1 MVTDIGLGVVVAV
14 GVLLGLV
21 AGMVVGWIVSRR
33 MGRKD
38 FALQSEAIRAES
50 ESEVARLN
58 AEIIESRGQ
67 IRVLETD
74 RASLQGEKSSAKS
87 LEDRLEPVREALE
100 GLRRTTQQA
109 EIERAKSAAELRT
122 QIDGVQRNYTSL
134 ESATKQLVAA
144 MSSGQSRGQWGE
156 MQLEQLLEHSGL
168 VEGVHFRRQ
177 DSRMTEAGGARPDVV
192 VDLPGGGEILIDAKF
207 PFDAYWRA
215 IKADDEVEIDAH
227 LHKHAEDVL
236 ARAKELSSKRYWE
249 SNSSP
254 DFVVMFLPLESLLSR
269 IHSCARLAPRTRSA
283 RAAIAWMHLGAE
295 NRAQCQRCPGREA
308 APEPLEARPLARWL
322 LWRVESSPE
331 PTVATVRAGTD
342 ELCRPEDGRFHN
354 SLHDQRAAE
363 ADEPLQ
369 RLVRRARREPQLR
382 PSRPL
387 VALLLPQ
394 RCAHSRRVRMASAGT
409 VHAWSSFFT
418 VPNGSSVIA
427 CITVA

>member
-1 MVTDIGLGVVVAV
+1 MVTDIGLGVVLAV

-21 AGMVVGWIVSRR
+21 AGMVVGWIASRR
-33 MGRKD
+33 MGGKD

-58 AEIIESRGQ
+58 AELIEARGQ

-168 VEGVHFRRQ
+168 IEGVHFRRQ

-207 PFDAYWRA
+207 PFDAYWLA
-215 IKADDEVEIDAH
+215 IKADKETEVDAH

-249 SNSSP
+249 SNISP
-254 DFVVMFLPLESLLSR
+254 DFVVMFLPLESLLS
-269 IHSCARLAPRTRSA
+269 SALETNGLLLEEVFARNVVLATPTTILGMLRTIQFGYQRKLMA
-283 RAAIAWMHLGAE
+283 DNAEEIRAAGAEMLTRLEKAVDHLGTLRKGLMSAVKGYNE
-295 NRAQCQRCPGREA
+295 FIGSMDS
-308 APEPLEARPLARWL
+308 
-322 LWRVESSPE
+322 RVM
-331 PTVATVRAGTD
+331 V
-342 ELCRPEDGRFHN
+342 
-354 SLHDQRAAE
+354 Q
-363 ADEPLQ
+363 
-369 RLVRRARREPQLR
+369 ARRMKELGVASSTDLELPSDVTETLREPR
-382 PSRPL
+382 S
-387 VALLLPQ
+387 
-394 RCAHSRRVRMASAGT
+394 MD
-409 VHAWSSFFT
+409 
-418 VPNGSSVIA
+418 
-427 CITVA
+427 

>member
-14 GVLLGLV
+14 AVLLGLV
-21 AGMVVGWIVSRR
+21 AGMVVGWIASRR

-58 AEIIESRGQ
+58 AELIEAQGQ

-109 EIERAKSAAELRT
+109 EVERAKSAAELRT

-215 IKADDEVEIDAH
+215 IKADNETEVNAH

-249 SNSSP
+249 SNISP
-254 DFVVMFLPLESLLSR
+254 DFVVMFLPLESLLSSALETNGLLLEEVFTR
-269 IHSCARLAPRTRSA
+269 NVVLATPTTILGMLRTIQFGYQRKLMA
-283 RAAIAWMHLGAE
+283 DNAEEIRAAGAEMLTRLEKAVDHLGTLRKGLMSAVKGYNE
-295 NRAQCQRCPGREA
+295 FIGSMDS
-308 APEPLEARPLARWL
+308 
-322 LWRVESSPE
+322 RVM
-331 PTVATVRAGTD
+331 V
-342 ELCRPEDGRFHN
+342 
-354 SLHDQRAAE
+354 Q
-363 ADEPLQ
+363 
-369 RLVRRARREPQLR
+369 ARRMKELGVASSTDLELPSDVTETLR
-382 PSRPL
+382 ESR
-387 VALLLPQ
+387 
-394 RCAHSRRVRMASAGT
+394 
-409 VHAWSSFFT
+409 SSE
-418 VPNGSSVIA
+418 
-427 CITVA
+427 

>member
-21 AGMVVGWIVSRR
+21 VGMVVGWIASRR

-50 ESEVARLN
+50 ESEVARLK
-58 AEIIESRGQ
+58 AELIEAQGQ

-109 EIERAKSAAELRT
+109 EVERAKSAAELRT
-122 QIDGVQRNYTSL
+122 QIDGVQRNYASL

-215 IKADDEVEIDAH
+215 IKADNETEVNAH

-249 SNSSP
+249 SNISP
-254 DFVVMFLPLESLLSR
+254 DFVVMFLPLESLLSSALETNGLLLEEVFAR
-269 IHSCARLAPRTRSA
+269 NVVLATPTTILGMLRTIHFGYQRKLMADNAEEI
-283 RAAIAWMHLGAE
+283 RAAGAEMLTRLEKAVDHLGTLRKGLMSAVKGYNE
-295 NRAQCQRCPGREA
+295 FIGSMDS
-308 APEPLEARPLARWL
+308 
-322 LWRVESSPE
+322 RVM
-331 PTVATVRAGTD
+331 V
-342 ELCRPEDGRFHN
+342 
-354 SLHDQRAAE
+354 Q
-363 ADEPLQ
+363 
-369 RLVRRARREPQLR
+369 ARRMKELGVASSTDLELPSDVTETLR
-382 PSRPL
+382 ESR
-387 VALLLPQ
+387 
-394 RCAHSRRVRMASAGT
+394 
-409 VHAWSSFFT
+409 SSE
-418 VPNGSSVIA
+418 
-427 CITVA
+427 

>member
-1 MVTDIGLGVVVAV
+1 MTDIGLGVVVAV

-38 FALQSEAIRAES
+38 FELQSEAIRAES

-58 AEIIESRGQ
+58 AELIEAGGQ

-215 IKADDEVEIDAH
+215 IKADNETEVDAH

-249 SNSSP
+249 SNISP
-254 DFVVMFLPLESLLSR
+254 DFVVMFLPLESLLS
-269 IHSCARLAPRTRSA
+269 SALETNGLLLEEVFARNVVLATPTTILGMLRTIQFGYQRKLMA
-283 RAAIAWMHLGAE
+283 DNAEEIRAAGAEMLTRLEKAVDHLGTLRKGLMSAVKGYNE
-295 NRAQCQRCPGREA
+295 FIGSMDS
-308 APEPLEARPLARWL
+308 
-322 LWRVESSPE
+322 RVM
-331 PTVATVRAGTD
+331 V
-342 ELCRPEDGRFHN
+342 
-354 SLHDQRAAE
+354 Q
-363 ADEPLQ
+363 
-369 RLVRRARREPQLR
+369 ARRMKELGVASSTDLELPSDVTETLR
-382 PSRPL
+382 ESR
-387 VALLLPQ
+387 
-394 RCAHSRRVRMASAGT
+394 
-409 VHAWSSFFT
+409 SSE
-418 VPNGSSVIA
+418 
-427 CITVA
+427 

>member
-21 AGMVVGWIVSRR
+21 AGMVVGWIASRR

-58 AEIIESRGQ
+58 AELIEAQGH

-109 EIERAKSAAELRT
+109 EVERAKSAAELRT

-215 IKADDEVEIDAH
+215 IKADNETEVNAH

-249 SNSSP
+249 SNISP
-254 DFVVMFLPLESLLSR
+254 DFGVMFLPLESLLSSALETNGLLLEEVFTR
-269 IHSCARLAPRTRSA
+269 NVVLATPTTILGMLRTIQFGYQRKLMA
-283 RAAIAWMHLGAE
+283 DNAEEIRAAGAEMLTRLEKAVDHLGTLRKGLMSAVKGYNE
-295 NRAQCQRCPGREA
+295 FIGSMDS
-308 APEPLEARPLARWL
+308 
-322 LWRVESSPE
+322 RVM
-331 PTVATVRAGTD
+331 V
-342 ELCRPEDGRFHN
+342 
-354 SLHDQRAAE
+354 Q
-363 ADEPLQ
+363 
-369 RLVRRARREPQLR
+369 ARRMKELGVASSTDLELPSDVTETLR
-382 PSRPL
+382 ESR
-387 VALLLPQ
+387 
-394 RCAHSRRVRMASAGT
+394 
-409 VHAWSSFFT
+409 SSE
-418 VPNGSSVIA
+418 
-427 CITVA
+427 

>member
-38 FALQSEAIRAES
+38 VALQSEAIRAES

-254 DFVVMFLPLESLLSR
+254 DFVVMFLPLESLLS
-269 IHSCARLAPRTRSA
+269 SALETNGLLLEEVFARNVVLATPTTILGMLRTIQFGYQRKLMTDNA
-283 RAAIAWMHLGAE
+283 EEIRAAGAEMLTRLEKAVDHLGTLRKGLMSAVKGYNE
-295 NRAQCQRCPGREA
+295 FIG
-308 APEPLEARPLARWL
+308 
-322 LWRVESSPE
+322 SM
-331 PTVATVRAGTD
+331 
-342 ELCRPEDGRFHN
+342 DGRVMV
-354 SLHDQRAAE
+354 Q
-363 ADEPLQ
+363 
-369 RLVRRARREPQLR
+369 ARRMKELGVASSTDLELPSDVTETLR
-382 PSRPL
+382 ESR
-387 VALLLPQ
+387 
-394 RCAHSRRVRMASAGT
+394 
-409 VHAWSSFFT
+409 SSE
-418 VPNGSSVIA
+418 
-427 CITVA
+427 

>member
-21 AGMVVGWIVSRR
+21 AGMVVGWIASRR

-38 FALQSEAIRAES
+38 FALQSEVIRAES
-50 ESEVARLN
+50 ESAVARVN
-58 AEIIESRGQ
+58 AELIEAQGQ

-87 LEDRLEPVREALE
+87 LEDRLKPVREALE

-109 EIERAKSAAELRT
+109 EVERAKSAAELRT

-215 IKADDEVEIDAH
+215 IKADNETEVDAH

-249 SNSSP
+249 SNISP
-254 DFVVMFLPLESLLSR
+254 DFVVMFLPLESLLS
-269 IHSCARLAPRTRSA
+269 SALETNGLLLEEVFARNVVLATPTTILGMLRTIQFGYQRKLMA
-283 RAAIAWMHLGAE
+283 DNAEEIRAAGAEMLTRLEKAVDHLGTLRKGLMSAVKGYNE
-295 NRAQCQRCPGREA
+295 FIGSMDS
-308 APEPLEARPLARWL
+308 
-322 LWRVESSPE
+322 RVM
-331 PTVATVRAGTD
+331 V
-342 ELCRPEDGRFHN
+342 
-354 SLHDQRAAE
+354 Q
-363 ADEPLQ
+363 
-369 RLVRRARREPQLR
+369 ARRMKELGVASSTDLELPSDVTETLR
-382 PSRPL
+382 ESR
-387 VALLLPQ
+387 
-394 RCAHSRRVRMASAGT
+394 
-409 VHAWSSFFT
+409 SSE
-418 VPNGSSVIA
+418 
-427 CITVA
+427 

>member
-21 AGMVVGWIVSRR
+21 AGMVVGWIASRR

-38 FALQSEAIRAES
+38 CALQSEAIRAES

-58 AEIIESRGQ
+58 AELIEAQGQ

-109 EIERAKSAAELRT
+109 EVERAKSAAELRT

-215 IKADDEVEIDAH
+215 IKADNETEVNAH

-249 SNSSP
+249 SNISP
-254 DFVVMFLPLESLLSR
+254 DFVVMFLPLESLLS
-269 IHSCARLAPRTRSA
+269 SALETNGLLLEEVFARNVVLATPTTILGMLRTIQFGYQRKLMA
-283 RAAIAWMHLGAE
+283 DNAEEIRAAGAEMLTRLEKAVDHLGTLRKGLMSAVKGYNE
-295 NRAQCQRCPGREA
+295 FIGSMDS
-308 APEPLEARPLARWL
+308 
-322 LWRVESSPE
+322 RVM
-331 PTVATVRAGTD
+331 V
-342 ELCRPEDGRFHN
+342 
-354 SLHDQRAAE
+354 Q
-363 ADEPLQ
+363 
-369 RLVRRARREPQLR
+369 ARRMKELGVASSTDLELPSDVTETLR
-382 PSRPL
+382 ESR
-387 VALLLPQ
+387 
-394 RCAHSRRVRMASAGT
+394 
-409 VHAWSSFFT
+409 SSE
-418 VPNGSSVIA
+418 
-427 CITVA
+427 

>member
-21 AGMVVGWIVSRR
+21 AGMVVGWIASRR

-38 FALQSEAIRAES
+38 CALQSEAIRAES

-58 AEIIESRGQ
+58 AELIEAQGQ

-109 EIERAKSAAELRT
+109 EVERAKSAAELRT

-215 IKADDEVEIDAH
+215 IKTDNETEVNAH

-249 SNSSP
+249 SNISP
-254 DFVVMFLPLESLLSR
+254 DFVVMFLPLESLLS
-269 IHSCARLAPRTRSA
+269 SALETNGLLLEEVFARNVVLATPTTILGMLRTIQFGYQRKLMA
-283 RAAIAWMHLGAE
+283 DNAEEIRAAGAEMLTRLEKAVDHLGTLRKGLMSAVKGYNE
-295 NRAQCQRCPGREA
+295 FIGSMDS
-308 APEPLEARPLARWL
+308 
-322 LWRVESSPE
+322 RVM
-331 PTVATVRAGTD
+331 V
-342 ELCRPEDGRFHN
+342 
-354 SLHDQRAAE
+354 Q
-363 ADEPLQ
+363 
-369 RLVRRARREPQLR
+369 ARRMKELGVASSTDLELPSDVTETLR
-382 PSRPL
+382 ESR
-387 VALLLPQ
+387 
-394 RCAHSRRVRMASAGT
+394 
-409 VHAWSSFFT
+409 SSE
-418 VPNGSSVIA
+418 
-427 CITVA
+427 

>member
-21 AGMVVGWIVSRR
+21 AGMVVGWIASRR

-58 AEIIESRGQ
+58 AELIEAQGQ

-109 EIERAKSAAELRT
+109 EVERAKSAAELRT

-134 ESATKQLVAA
+134 ELATKQLVAA

-177 DSRMTEAGGARPDVV
+177 DSRMTEAGGTRPDVV

-215 IKADDEVEIDAH
+215 IKADNETEVNAH

-249 SNSSP
+249 SNISP
-254 DFVVMFLPLESLLSR
+254 DFVVMFLPLESLLS
-269 IHSCARLAPRTRSA
+269 SALETNGLLLEEVFARNVVLATPTTILGMLRTIQFGYQRKLMA
-283 RAAIAWMHLGAE
+283 DNAEEIRAAGAEMLIRLEKAVDHLGTLRKGLMSAVKGYNE
-295 NRAQCQRCPGREA
+295 FIGSMDS
-308 APEPLEARPLARWL
+308 
-322 LWRVESSPE
+322 RVM
-331 PTVATVRAGTD
+331 V
-342 ELCRPEDGRFHN
+342 
-354 SLHDQRAAE
+354 Q
-363 ADEPLQ
+363 
-369 RLVRRARREPQLR
+369 ARRMKELGVASSTDLELPSDVTETLR
-382 PSRPL
+382 ESR
-387 VALLLPQ
+387 
-394 RCAHSRRVRMASAGT
+394 
-409 VHAWSSFFT
+409 SSE
-418 VPNGSSVIA
+418 
-427 CITVA
+427 

>member
-21 AGMVVGWIVSRR
+21 AGMVVGWIASRR

-50 ESEVARLN
+50 ESAVARLN
-58 AEIIESRGQ
+58 AELIEAQGQ

-109 EIERAKSAAELRT
+109 EVERAKSAAELRT

-215 IKADDEVEIDAH
+215 IKADNETEVDAH

-236 ARAKELSSKRYWE
+236 ARAKELSSRRYWE
-249 SNSSP
+249 SNISP
-254 DFVVMFLPLESLLSR
+254 DFVVMFLPLESLLS
-269 IHSCARLAPRTRSA
+269 SALETNGLLMEEVFARNVVLATPTTILGMLRTIQFGYQRKLMA
-283 RAAIAWMHLGAE
+283 DNAEEIRAAGAEMLTRLEKAVDHLGTLRKGLMSAVKGYNE
-295 NRAQCQRCPGREA
+295 FIGSMDS
-308 APEPLEARPLARWL
+308 
-322 LWRVESSPE
+322 RVM
-331 PTVATVRAGTD
+331 V
-342 ELCRPEDGRFHN
+342 
-354 SLHDQRAAE
+354 Q
-363 ADEPLQ
+363 
-369 RLVRRARREPQLR
+369 ARRMKELGVASSTDLELPSDVTETLR
-382 PSRPL
+382 ESR
-387 VALLLPQ
+387 
-394 RCAHSRRVRMASAGT
+394 
-409 VHAWSSFFT
+409 SSE
-418 VPNGSSVIA
+418 
-427 CITVA
+427 

>member
-21 AGMVVGWIVSRR
+21 AGMVVGWIASRR

-58 AEIIESRGQ
+58 AELIEAQGH

-109 EIERAKSAAELRT
+109 EVERAKSAAELRT

-215 IKADDEVEIDAH
+215 IKADNETEVNAH

-249 SNSSP
+249 SNISP
-254 DFVVMFLPLESLLSR
+254 DFVVMFLPLESLLSSALETNGLLLVEVFTR
-269 IHSCARLAPRTRSA
+269 NVVLATPTTILGMLRTIQFGYQRKLMA
-283 RAAIAWMHLGAE
+283 DNAEEIRAAGAEMLTRLEKAVDHLGTLRKGLMSAVKGYNE
-295 NRAQCQRCPGREA
+295 FIGSMDS
-308 APEPLEARPLARWL
+308 
-322 LWRVESSPE
+322 RVM
-331 PTVATVRAGTD
+331 V
-342 ELCRPEDGRFHN
+342 
-354 SLHDQRAAE
+354 Q
-363 ADEPLQ
+363 
-369 RLVRRARREPQLR
+369 ARRMKELGVASSTDLELPSDVTETLR
-382 PSRPL
+382 ESR
-387 VALLLPQ
+387 
-394 RCAHSRRVRMASAGT
+394 
-409 VHAWSSFFT
+409 SSE
-418 VPNGSSVIA
+418 
-427 CITVA
+427 

>member
-1 MVTDIGLGVVVAV
+1 MVTEIGLGVVVAV

-21 AGMVVGWIVSRR
+21 VGMVVGWIASRR

-50 ESEVARLN
+50 ESAIARLN
-58 AEIIESRGQ
+58 AELIEAQGQ

-109 EIERAKSAAELRT
+109 EVERAKSAAELRT

-215 IKADDEVEIDAH
+215 IKADNEVEIDAH

-249 SNSSP
+249 SNISP
-254 DFVVMFLPLESLLSR
+254 DFVVMFLPLESLLS
-269 IHSCARLAPRTRSA
+269 SALETNGLLLEEVFARNVVLATPTTILGMLRTIQFGYQRKLMA
-283 RAAIAWMHLGAE
+283 DNAEEIRAAGAEMLTRLEKAVDHLGTLRKGLMSAVKGYNE
-295 NRAQCQRCPGREA
+295 FIGSMDS
-308 APEPLEARPLARWL
+308 
-322 LWRVESSPE
+322 RVM
-331 PTVATVRAGTD
+331 V
-342 ELCRPEDGRFHN
+342 
-354 SLHDQRAAE
+354 Q
-363 ADEPLQ
+363 
-369 RLVRRARREPQLR
+369 ARRMKELGVASSTDLELPSDVTETLR
-382 PSRPL
+382 ESR
-387 VALLLPQ
+387 
-394 RCAHSRRVRMASAGT
+394 
-409 VHAWSSFFT
+409 SSE
-418 VPNGSSVIA
+418 
-427 CITVA
+427 

>member
-33 MGRKD
+33 MDRKD

-254 DFVVMFLPLESLLSR
+254 DFVVMFLPLESLLS
-269 IHSCARLAPRTRSA
+269 SALETNGLLLEEVFARNVVLATPTTILGMLRTIQFGYQRKLMTDNA
-283 RAAIAWMHLGAE
+283 EEIRAAGAEMLTRLEKAVDHLGTLRKGLMSAVKGYNE
-295 NRAQCQRCPGREA
+295 FIG
-308 APEPLEARPLARWL
+308 
-322 LWRVESSPE
+322 SM
-331 PTVATVRAGTD
+331 
-342 ELCRPEDGRFHN
+342 DGRVMV
-354 SLHDQRAAE
+354 Q
-363 ADEPLQ
+363 
-369 RLVRRARREPQLR
+369 ARRMKELGVASSTDLELPSDVTETLR
-382 PSRPL
+382 ESR
-387 VALLLPQ
+387 
-394 RCAHSRRVRMASAGT
+394 
-409 VHAWSSFFT
+409 SSE
-418 VPNGSSVIA
+418 
-427 CITVA
+427 

>member
-21 AGMVVGWIVSRR
+21 AGMVVGWIASRR

-50 ESEVARLN
+50 ESAVARVN
-58 AEIIESRGQ
+58 AELIEAQGQ

-109 EIERAKSAAELRT
+109 EVERAKSAAELRT

-215 IKADDEVEIDAH
+215 IKADNETEVDAH

-249 SNSSP
+249 SNISP
-254 DFVVMFLPLESLLSR
+254 DFVVMFLPLESLLS
-269 IHSCARLAPRTRSA
+269 STLETNGLLLEEVFARNVVLATPTTILGMLRTIQFGYQRKLMA
-283 RAAIAWMHLGAE
+283 DNAEEIRAAGAEMLTRLEKAVDHLGTLRKGLMSAVKGYNE
-295 NRAQCQRCPGREA
+295 FIGSMDS
-308 APEPLEARPLARWL
+308 
-322 LWRVESSPE
+322 RVM
-331 PTVATVRAGTD
+331 V
-342 ELCRPEDGRFHN
+342 
-354 SLHDQRAAE
+354 Q
-363 ADEPLQ
+363 
-369 RLVRRARREPQLR
+369 ARRMKELGVASSTDLELPSDVTETLR
-382 PSRPL
+382 ESR
-387 VALLLPQ
+387 
-394 RCAHSRRVRMASAGT
+394 
-409 VHAWSSFFT
+409 SSE
-418 VPNGSSVIA
+418 
-427 CITVA
+427 

>member
-21 AGMVVGWIVSRR
+21 AGMVVGWIASRR

-38 FALQSEAIRAES
+38 FALQSEALRAES
-50 ESEVARLN
+50 ESAVARVN
-58 AEIIESRGQ
+58 AELIEAQGQ

-109 EIERAKSAAELRT
+109 EVERAKSAAELRT

-215 IKADDEVEIDAH
+215 IKADNETEVDAH

-249 SNSSP
+249 SNISP
-254 DFVVMFLPLESLLSR
+254 DFVVMFLPLESLLS
-269 IHSCARLAPRTRSA
+269 SALETNGLLLEEVFARNVVLATPTTILGMLRTIQFGYQRKLMA
-283 RAAIAWMHLGAE
+283 DNAEEIRAAGAEMLTRLEKAVDHLGTLRKGLMSAVKGYNE
-295 NRAQCQRCPGREA
+295 FIGSMDS
-308 APEPLEARPLARWL
+308 
-322 LWRVESSPE
+322 RVM
-331 PTVATVRAGTD
+331 V
-342 ELCRPEDGRFHN
+342 
-354 SLHDQRAAE
+354 Q
-363 ADEPLQ
+363 
-369 RLVRRARREPQLR
+369 ARRMKELGVASSTDLELPSDVTETLR
-382 PSRPL
+382 ESR
-387 VALLLPQ
+387 
-394 RCAHSRRVRMASAGT
+394 
-409 VHAWSSFFT
+409 SSE
-418 VPNGSSVIA
+418 
-427 CITVA
+427 

>member
-21 AGMVVGWIVSRR
+21 VGMVVGWIASRR

-50 ESEVARLN
+50 ESAVARLN
-58 AEIIESRGQ
+58 AELIEAQGQ

-109 EIERAKSAAELRT
+109 EVERAKSAAELRT

-177 DSRMTEAGGARPDVV
+177 DSRMTEVGGARPDVV

-215 IKADDEVEIDAH
+215 IKADNETEVDAH

-249 SNSSP
+249 SNISP
-254 DFVVMFLPLESLLSR
+254 DFVVMFLPLESLLS
-269 IHSCARLAPRTRSA
+269 SALETNGLLLEEVFARNVVLATPTTILGMLRTIQFGYQRKLMA
-283 RAAIAWMHLGAE
+283 DNAEEIRAAGAEMLTRLEKAVDHLGTLRKGLMSAVKGYNE
-295 NRAQCQRCPGREA
+295 FIGSMDS
-308 APEPLEARPLARWL
+308 
-322 LWRVESSPE
+322 RVM
-331 PTVATVRAGTD
+331 V
-342 ELCRPEDGRFHN
+342 
-354 SLHDQRAAE
+354 Q
-363 ADEPLQ
+363 
-369 RLVRRARREPQLR
+369 ARRMKELGVASSTDLELPSDVTETLR
-382 PSRPL
+382 ESR
-387 VALLLPQ
+387 
-394 RCAHSRRVRMASAGT
+394 
-409 VHAWSSFFT
+409 SSE
-418 VPNGSSVIA
+418 
-427 CITVA
+427 

>member
-21 AGMVVGWIVSRR
+21 AGMVVGWIASRR

-50 ESEVARLN
+50 ESAVARVN
-58 AEIIESRGQ
+58 AELIEAQGH

-109 EIERAKSAAELRT
+109 EVERAKSAAELRT

-215 IKADDEVEIDAH
+215 IKADNETEVDAH

-249 SNSSP
+249 SNISP
-254 DFVVMFLPLESLLSR
+254 DFVVMFLPLESLLS
-269 IHSCARLAPRTRSA
+269 SALETNGLLLEEVFARNVVLATPTTILGMLRTIQFGYQRKLMA
-283 RAAIAWMHLGAE
+283 DNAEEIRAAGAEMLTRLEKAVDHLGTLRKGLMSAVKGYNE
-295 NRAQCQRCPGREA
+295 FIGSMDS
-308 APEPLEARPLARWL
+308 
-322 LWRVESSPE
+322 RVM
-331 PTVATVRAGTD
+331 V
-342 ELCRPEDGRFHN
+342 
-354 SLHDQRAAE
+354 Q
-363 ADEPLQ
+363 
-369 RLVRRARREPQLR
+369 ARRMKELGVASSTDLELPSDVTETLR
-382 PSRPL
+382 ESR
-387 VALLLPQ
+387 
-394 RCAHSRRVRMASAGT
+394 
-409 VHAWSSFFT
+409 SSE
-418 VPNGSSVIA
+418 
-427 CITVA
+427 

>member
-58 AEIIESRGQ
+58 AELIEARGQ

-254 DFVVMFLPLESLLSR
+254 DFVVMFLPLESLLS
-269 IHSCARLAPRTRSA
+269 SALETNGLLLEEVFARNVVLATPTTILGMLRTIQFGYQRKLMTDNA
-283 RAAIAWMHLGAE
+283 EEIRAAGAEMLTRLEKAVDHLGTLRKGLMSAVKGYNE
-295 NRAQCQRCPGREA
+295 FIG
-308 APEPLEARPLARWL
+308 
-322 LWRVESSPE
+322 SM
-331 PTVATVRAGTD
+331 
-342 ELCRPEDGRFHN
+342 DGRVMV
-354 SLHDQRAAE
+354 Q
-363 ADEPLQ
+363 
-369 RLVRRARREPQLR
+369 ARRMKELGVASSTDLELPSDVTETLR
-382 PSRPL
+382 ESR
-387 VALLLPQ
+387 
-394 RCAHSRRVRMASAGT
+394 
-409 VHAWSSFFT
+409 SSE
-418 VPNGSSVIA
+418 
-427 CITVA
+427 

>member
-21 AGMVVGWIVSRR
+21 AGMVVGWVASRR
-33 MGRKD
+33 MGRQD

-58 AEIIESRGQ
+58 AEIIEAQGH

-109 EIERAKSAAELRT
+109 EVERAKSAAELRT

-215 IKADDEVEIDAH
+215 IKADNETEVNAN

-236 ARAKELSSKRYWE
+236 ARAKELSSKRYLDSTGPSKLAFW
-249 SNSSP
+249 SAP
-254 DFVVMFLPLESLLSR
+254 D
-269 IHSCARLAPRTRSA
+269 
-283 RAAIAWMHLGAE
+283 
-295 NRAQCQRCPGREA
+295 
-308 APEPLEARPLARWL
+308 
-322 LWRVESSPE
+322 
-331 PTVATVRAGTD
+331 
-342 ELCRPEDGRFHN
+342 
-354 SLHDQRAAE
+354 
-363 ADEPLQ
+363 
-369 RLVRRARREPQLR
+369 
-382 PSRPL
+382 
-387 VALLLPQ
+387 LLLGVSWVNLAALGRLLDRTWRLLAARGPNLADLWFNLELLGNLWDTTWPFQ
-394 RCAHSRRVRMASAGT
+394 VAPKCILNSTVSFQLASVGFAWPFQMASKSNLDSI
-409 VHAWSSFFT
+409 SSFRLEGT
-418 VPNGSSVIA
+418 TLPHI
-427 CITVA
+427 

>member
-1 MVTDIGLGVVVAV
+1 MVTDIGLGVVLAV

-21 AGMVVGWIVSRR
+21 AGMVVGWIASRR

-38 FALQSEAIRAES
+38 FALQSEAIHAES

-58 AEIIESRGQ
+58 AELIEARGQ

-100 GLRRTTQQA
+100 GLRRTTQEA

-168 VEGVHFRRQ
+168 IEGVHFRRQ

-215 IKADDEVEIDAH
+215 IKADNETEVDAH

-249 SNSSP
+249 SNISP
-254 DFVVMFLPLESLLSR
+254 DFVVMFLPLESLLS
-269 IHSCARLAPRTRSA
+269 SALETNGLLLEEVFARNVVLATPTTILGMLRTIQFGYQRKLMA
-283 RAAIAWMHLGAE
+283 DNAEEIRAAGAEMLTRLEKAVDHLGTLRKGLMSAVKGYNE
-295 NRAQCQRCPGREA
+295 FIGSMDS
-308 APEPLEARPLARWL
+308 
-322 LWRVESSPE
+322 RVM
-331 PTVATVRAGTD
+331 V
-342 ELCRPEDGRFHN
+342 
-354 SLHDQRAAE
+354 Q
-363 ADEPLQ
+363 
-369 RLVRRARREPQLR
+369 ARRMKELGVASSTDLEVPSDVTETLREPR
-382 PSRPL
+382 S
-387 VALLLPQ
+387 
-394 RCAHSRRVRMASAGT
+394 MD
-409 VHAWSSFFT
+409 
-418 VPNGSSVIA
+418 
-427 CITVA
+427 

>member
-21 AGMVVGWIVSRR
+21 AGMVVGWIASRR

-50 ESEVARLN
+50 ESAVARLN
-58 AEIIESRGQ
+58 AELIEAQGQ

-109 EIERAKSAAELRT
+109 EVERAKSAAELRT

-177 DSRMTEAGGARPDVV
+177 DSRMTEVGGARPDVV

-215 IKADDEVEIDAH
+215 IKADNETEVDAH

-249 SNSSP
+249 SNISP
-254 DFVVMFLPLESLLSR
+254 DFVVMFLPLESLLS
-269 IHSCARLAPRTRSA
+269 SALETNGLLLEEVFARNVVLATPTTILGMLRTIQFGYQRKLMA
-283 RAAIAWMHLGAE
+283 DNAEEIRAAGAEMLTRLEKAVDHLGTLRKGLMSAVKGYNE
-295 NRAQCQRCPGREA
+295 FIGSMDS
-308 APEPLEARPLARWL
+308 
-322 LWRVESSPE
+322 RVM
-331 PTVATVRAGTD
+331 V
-342 ELCRPEDGRFHN
+342 
-354 SLHDQRAAE
+354 Q
-363 ADEPLQ
+363 
-369 RLVRRARREPQLR
+369 ARRMKELGVASSTDLELPSDVTETLR
-382 PSRPL
+382 ESR
-387 VALLLPQ
+387 
-394 RCAHSRRVRMASAGT
+394 
-409 VHAWSSFFT
+409 SSE
-418 VPNGSSVIA
+418 
-427 CITVA
+427 

>member
-254 DFVVMFLPLESLLSR
+254 DFVVMFLPLESLLSSALE
-269 IHSCARLAPRTRSA
+269 INGLLLEEVFARNVVLATPTTILGMLRTIQFGYQRKLMTDNA
-283 RAAIAWMHLGAE
+283 EEIRAAGAEMLTRLEKAVDHLGTLRKGLMSAVKGYNE
-295 NRAQCQRCPGREA
+295 FIG
-308 APEPLEARPLARWL
+308 
-322 LWRVESSPE
+322 SM
-331 PTVATVRAGTD
+331 
-342 ELCRPEDGRFHN
+342 DGRVMV
-354 SLHDQRAAE
+354 Q
-363 ADEPLQ
+363 
-369 RLVRRARREPQLR
+369 ARRMKELGVASSTDLELPSDVTETLR
-382 PSRPL
+382 ESR
-387 VALLLPQ
+387 
-394 RCAHSRRVRMASAGT
+394 
-409 VHAWSSFFT
+409 SSE
-418 VPNGSSVIA
+418 
-427 CITVA
+427 

>member
-21 AGMVVGWIVSRR
+21 AGMVVGWIASRR

-38 FALQSEAIRAES
+38 FALQSKAIRAES

-58 AEIIESRGQ
+58 AELIEAQGQ

-109 EIERAKSAAELRT
+109 EVERAKSAAELRT

-134 ESATKQLVAA
+134 ELATKQLVAA

-177 DSRMTEAGGARPDVV
+177 DSRMTDTGGARPDVV

-215 IKADDEVEIDAH
+215 IKADNETEVNAN

-249 SNSSP
+249 SNISP
-254 DFVVMFLPLESLLSR
+254 DFVVMFLPLESLLS
-269 IHSCARLAPRTRSA
+269 SALETNGLLLEEVFARNVVLATPTTILGMLRTIQFGYQRKLMA
-283 RAAIAWMHLGAE
+283 DNAEEIRAAGAEMLTRLEKAVDHLGTLRKGLMSAVKGYNE
-295 NRAQCQRCPGREA
+295 FIGSMDS
-308 APEPLEARPLARWL
+308 
-322 LWRVESSPE
+322 RVM
-331 PTVATVRAGTD
+331 V
-342 ELCRPEDGRFHN
+342 
-354 SLHDQRAAE
+354 Q
-363 ADEPLQ
+363 
-369 RLVRRARREPQLR
+369 ARRMKELGVASSTDLEPPSDVTETLR
-382 PSRPL
+382 ESR
-387 VALLLPQ
+387 
-394 RCAHSRRVRMASAGT
+394 
-409 VHAWSSFFT
+409 SSE
-418 VPNGSSVIA
+418 
-427 CITVA
+427 